1 MPQLCVEHSSQDVH
15 SCESELSYHLGEVT
29 YHLEQLLKSLQ
40 EVSVEINA
48 CCHHLGE
55 ATGKIGRYVE

>member
-1 MPQLCVEHSSQDVH
+1 MSQLCAEHHKQDIH
-15 SCESELSYHLGEVT
+15 SCESELSYHLGEAT

-55 ATGKIGRYVE
+55 ATREIGRHVG